1 MKIQIRI
8 ALVLL
13 VVSTV
18 FIHSQS
24 DSEFVVRPVDK
35 ISDNSELKMSIRGTY
50 HQSHYD
56 SLLLMNFAVSNK
68 IDPFDS
74 EINYTALAGVGA
86 ITLGTG
92 IAVHIYQRNAWWKD
106 QRSSFHF
113 TNDWDY
119 ALYIDKVG
127 HFYGANLLAHLFSA
141 GLEAGNI
148 QSEQAAIYGS
158 VAALAFQLYVE
169 IEDGFGPNWGF
180 SPGDA
185 IADVLG
191 SGYALGQYY
200 FPYLKNFQ
208 FKFSYWPSQKMKD
221 GTHKGNGIDDYEG
234 QIYWLSLRMKNLLP
248 KSVSEY
254 WPAWLCLAGG
264 MGVRNLDGI
273 GGGQK
278 EFYIAFDLDAE
289 EIPLYGSGWQF
300 VKNTL
305 NYIHFP
311 MPGIRVT
318 PDAAFFVFTF

>member
-1 MKIQIRI
+1 MKFQIRI
-8 ALVLL
+8 VLALAVL
-13 VVSTV
+13 STA
-18 FIHSQS
+18 FIYSQS
-24 DSEFVVRPVDK
+24 DSDFVVRSVDK
-35 ISDNSELKMSIRGTY
+35 ISDNSEFRMHIRGNY
-50 HQSHYD
+50 PQSYYD
-56 SLLLMNFAVSNK
+56 SLLPVNSRVPNK
-68 IDPFDS
+68 IDPFNT
-74 EINYTALAGVGA
+74 EINYAALAGVGA

-113 TNDWDY
+113 TNDWEY

-185 IADVLG
+185 IANVLG

-248 KSVSEY
+248 KSISEY

-264 MGVRNLDGI
+264 LSVRNLDGI
-273 GGGQK
+273 GGGQR
-278 EFYIAFDLDAE
+278 EFYIALDLDAE
-289 EIPLYGSGWQF
+289 EIPLHGSGWQF